1 MKPFQQLR
9 FPYRT
14 APRKPGAFGALFPD
28 LSFYGRFCL
37 IVFRASLK
45 ARRGLY
51 GDREWARSSIDTL
64 RALEGV
70 GAGFEITGVEHLK
83 AVRTPVVIIGNHM
96 SVMETSILPGIVS
109 PIRPV
114 TFVVKASLLEY
125 PFFNHV
131 LRSRNPIAVTRTHA
145 RKDLQTVL
153 EAGTARL
160 KQGISVIVFPQTT
173 RTHHFDPA
181 QFNSIG
187 VKLAQRAGVPVIP
200 LAVRTDAW
208 GNGKHLKDF
217 GKIDPRRPVRFAFGE
232 PLWVR
237 RRGGDV
243 HQAVIRF
250 IGGRLERWR
259 DGVAAAD
266 RPLQDRP

>member
-1 MKPFQQLR
+1 MKPFRQLT

-51 GDREWARSSIDTL
+51 GDRDWAWSSMGTL

-70 GAGFEITGVEHLK
+70 GVAFEITGVEHLK

-109 PIRPV
+109 PVRPV

-145 RKDLQTVL
+145 RRDLQTVL
-153 EAGTARL
+153 EAGKERL
-160 KQGISVIVFPQTT
+160 LQGVSVIVFPQTT
-173 RTHHFDPA
+173 RTPHFDPA

-200 LAVRTDAW
+200 LALRTDAW

-217 GKIDPRRPVRFAFGE
+217 GRIDPSRTARFAFGE

-237 RRGGDV
+237 GRGGDA

-259 DGVAAAD
+259 SGSETAEDSLTHRG
-266 RPLQDRP
+266 